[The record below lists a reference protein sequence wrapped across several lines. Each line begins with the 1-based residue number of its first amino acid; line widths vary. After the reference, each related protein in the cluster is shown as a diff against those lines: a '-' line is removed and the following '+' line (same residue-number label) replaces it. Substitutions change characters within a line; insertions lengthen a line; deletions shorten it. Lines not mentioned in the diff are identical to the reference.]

1 MSIFFFTPKENYMK
15 EKSDK
20 TDKAVITFKLD
31 KELKEAVIDIAMKDE
46 RSISY
51 ICVKALEEY
60 VKKWKM

>member
-1 MSIFFFTPKENYMK
+1 MK

>member
-1 MSIFFFTPKENYMK
+1 MK

-31 KELKEAVIDIAMKDE
+31 KELKDAVLDIAMKDE

-60 VKKWKM
+60 VKKWQM